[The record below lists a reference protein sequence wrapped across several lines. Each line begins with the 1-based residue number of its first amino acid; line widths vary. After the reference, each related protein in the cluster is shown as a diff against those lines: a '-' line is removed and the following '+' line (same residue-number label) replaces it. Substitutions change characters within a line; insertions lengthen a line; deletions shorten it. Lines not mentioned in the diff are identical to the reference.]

1 MTPEQAVLLD
11 PLLPPDMNRAFCE
24 LVQVPRELGPA
35 SLLGK
40 VHVHL
45 RNRRADKAFR
55 VAYLNALHSI
65 VGRAGRVPEIPRNKI
80 GTAMVGDFDCIDA
93 NLAEQIEA
101 ILRAEK
107 LWKEAKP

>member
-11 PLLPPDMNRAFCE
+11 PLLPPDMNKAFYE
-24 LVQVPRELGPA
+24 LVQIPREFGPV
-35 SLLGK
+35 SLLAK
-40 VHVHL
+40 VHIHL
-45 RNRRADKAFR
+45 RARRGDTAFR

-65 VGRAGRVPEIPRNKI
+65 VGRPGRIPVIPRNKI
-80 GTAMVGDFDCIDA
+80 GAPLVGDFDCIDA